1 MDNKH
6 IGSDFTDFLKQEGI
20 FEETRDIAVKRV
32 LVYQL
37 QEEMRAQKITKT
49 RLAELMRT
57 SRAVVNR
64 LLNPDNTSLTLTTL
78 QAAAAALGKR
88 LSIQVI

>member
-88 LSIQVI
+88 LSIQVV